1 MIAPKNAS
9 GLAYA
14 ILLAGLATSTWAVN
28 KASPQRNFMED
39 LALREEFEIGGRK
52 AFFYEHAKQDG
63 KSVPFYLVPAD
74 GTIANPPLHVV
85 LHHAG
90 GSAKQAINEAFAA
103 KHRHQYVAKEHCAL
117 YLDCRSLKTDWWW
130 GWKTIEK
137 DEELHKRQLQ
147 SAEER
152 VLQTIEWAVKNQK
165 VDRNRIYLSGRS
177 MGGSGSLGIGYVRG
191 DLFAAILVNVP
202 AGVEHFLFRLQNS
215 RYPHPPP
222 TINTSS
228 QTDGWAKR
236 QEDLLAYCAENKLPM
251 IFGWGPFGHA
261 SRPSMVNSAVYD
273 FPWREIV
280 KNEAY
285 PVFGNAD
292 SDQVYP
298 GFRGKGKDQNGQIN
312 GYFRWKNLKDNKGR
326 FSMELRL
333 VRQDELGKPAAIPKQ
348 AIAAVTLRRLQNF
361 KTKAGTSY
369 AWKMTRQEKQL
380 QAGTHMAN
388 KDGLLTLPK
397 VVIGT
402 PASLEITPRK

>member
-1 MIAPKNAS
+1 MIVGKNAS
-9 GLAYA
+9 SLALA
-14 ILLAGLATSTWAVN
+14 VLLALSTAPIWAADKVQ
-28 KASPQRNFMED
+28 SERNFMED
-39 LALREEFEIGGRK
+39 LALREEFPIGGRK
-52 AFFYEHAKQDG
+52 ALFYEHAKQDG

-137 DEELHKRQLQ
+137 DKELHKKQLQ
-147 SAEER
+147 STEER

-165 VDRNRIYLSGRS
+165 IDRNRIYLSGRS

-202 AGVEHFLFRLQNS
+202 AGAEHFLFRLQNS
-215 RYPHPPP
+215 RYPDPPP

-236 QEDLLAYCAENKLPM
+236 QEDLLAYCEENKLPM

-261 SRPSMVNSAVYD
+261 SRPSMVNSSVYD

-285 PVFGNAD
+285 PVFGNTN

-298 GFRGKGKDQNGQIN
+298 GFKGKGKDQAGQIN
-312 GYFRWKNLKDNKGR
+312 GYFRWKNLEDKKER

-361 KTKAGTSY
+361 KTTADTSY
-369 AWKMTRQEKQL
+369 AWRMSRKGKQL
-380 QAGTHMAN
+380 QAGTQVAN

-397 VVIGT
+397 VIIGA
-402 PASLEITPRK
+402 PATLEITSRK